1 MKLINEFIVFVYYF
15 CVILFTI
22 TFLSYIF
29 GIVVGRIL
37 LESNINTRYYYLE
50 LITVWGILI
59 IFSFYFKFNFNK
71 YSKKTITTYVEKHDN
86 DYKNYDDLSDQI
98 EKFSKFDI
106 VIIVGFLIVYFNS
119 YQHTQTEKLK
129 LLNEDIG
136 FFSDLFV

>member
-86 DYKNYDDLSDQI
+86 DYKDYDDLSEQI

-119 YQHTQTEKLK
+119 YQHTQNEKLK